1 MESSRRKPTIKHIA
15 EAAGVHPSTVSRAL
29 NGLPESRIPQ
39 ETVDRIHKA
48 AAELR
53 YEPNPWAQSLRTK
66 RAMMI
71 GMAIPRFTDYVLA
84 QMFEA
89 AQIRAIKFGYHT
101 LTAGA
106 EVGGVDNA
114 AIKGLIDRRIDG
126 LILATAKIHDQY
138 LPEIERRGVPFV
150 LLNRKSA
157 HYPSVTGDDEAGG
170 YLATRHLIHQGHTRI
185 GHISGPTDVSTALNR
200 ARGYRR
206 AMAEANLPVHSE
218 FIQEGTFDAKSAG
231 KAAAQLLNLPVRPT
245 AIFAVNDISA
255 LAAMSVARQC
265 GLAIP
270 EDLAVVGYNDSEV
283 SSLLPIPLTS
293 VRVPL
298 LEMGSAAVD
307 LLLALMNGET
317 VESVVK
323 APQLI
328 TRQSSSVLARS

>member
-1 MESSRRKPTIKHIA
+1 
-15 EAAGVHPSTVSRAL
+15 
-29 NGLPESRIPQ
+29 
-39 ETVDRIHKA
+39 
-48 AAELR
+48 
-53 YEPNPWAQSLRTK
+53 
-66 RAMMI
+66 MI